1 MGKASV
7 LVDMLGAAGIDPS
20 PELFAEMCE
29 ERGIHPA
36 HALAYAARGNAGVF
50 DLGLALWAASG
61 NGSEN
66 SNVDAK

>member
-1 MGKASV
+1 MGEAST
-7 LVDMLGAAGIDPS
+7 LVDLLSNAGVDPS

-36 HALAYAARGNAGVF
+36 YALAYAARGQDGVR

-61 NGSEN
+61 
-66 SNVDAK
+66 DAGRE